1 MEYKTNVHEMLM
13 SSRASVLRSKMSA
26 GHLKKIL
33 VLQEVRLESEII
45 DVSQVGVFSLLGD
58 SVSSYSALGMI

>member
-1 MEYKTNVHEMLM
+1 MFIRCSCPQEFT
-13 SSRASVLRSKMSA
+13 VLRSKMA
-26 GHLKKIL
+26 ADHLKKIL

-58 SVSSYSALGMI
+58 SVYSYSALWV